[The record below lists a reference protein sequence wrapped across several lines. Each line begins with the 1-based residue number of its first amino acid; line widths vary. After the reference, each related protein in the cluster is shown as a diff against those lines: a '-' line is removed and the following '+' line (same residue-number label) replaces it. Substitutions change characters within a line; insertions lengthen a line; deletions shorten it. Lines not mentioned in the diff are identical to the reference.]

1 MHICDPS
8 AREAEVL
15 RVGRSGAQEM
25 AQQDEAFAI
34 MTRVQAL
41 EPTMEENKMSELS
54 SGILVHMTYEGRR
67 RGW

>member
-1 MHICDPS
+1 MRTCDPS
-8 AREAEVL
+8 AWEAEVL
-15 RVGRSGAQEM
+15 RVRRSGAQEM

-41 EPTMEENKMSELS
+41 EPTVEENKMSELS
-54 SGILVHMTYEGRR
+54 SGVLVHMTYEERR